1 MRKMHIK
8 NIQKLLELREILDKA
23 LYPGHT
29 LMTYDLILEILKA
42 HLEGKSLTI
51 KELSAGSHKSILNTR
66 KHLNLL
72 IDGGWIKYS
81 NGVHDKRLR
90 LINASHQLIHL
101 VDKLL
106 DKLD

>member
-1 MRKMHIK
+1 MHIK

-51 KELSAGSHKSILNTR
+51 KEISAVSHTSILNTR
-66 KHLNLL
+66 KH
-72 IDGGWIKYS
+72 GGWIKYS